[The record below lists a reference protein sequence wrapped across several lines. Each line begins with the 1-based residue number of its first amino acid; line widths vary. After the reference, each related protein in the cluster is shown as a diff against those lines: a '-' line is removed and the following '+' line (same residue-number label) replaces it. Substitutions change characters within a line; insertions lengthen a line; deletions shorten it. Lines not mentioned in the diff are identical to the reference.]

1 MSDLYQGS
9 GGGWPNFVSST
20 GAGHGNGLSTV
31 LCFTKGTHGL
41 LLLCYGSLVTPLFE
55 ELLFRG
61 HLFNLQER
69 IHAAPYQVVLLNAL
83 LFSVWHIGYILG
95 GVDGALR
102 GLSSVRTVRWEFSR
116 MRWEG

>member
-1 MSDLYQGS
+1 M
-9 GGGWPNFVSST
+9 
-20 GAGHGNGLSTV
+20 
-31 LCFTKGTHGL
+31 KGEVDL
-41 LLLCYGSLVTPLFE
+41 LLHVIHGEKPGHESSLF
-55 ELLFRG
+55 FG
-61 HLFNLQER
+61 ILQER

-116 MRWEG
+116 MRWKS

>member
-1 MSDLYQGS
+1 MEKKGRTYIEIVGVML
-9 GGGWPNFVSST
+9 
-20 GAGHGNGLSTV
+20 V
-31 LCFTKGTHGL
+31 LQL
-41 LLLCYGSLVTPLFE
+41 
-55 ELLFRG
+55 
-61 HLFNLQER
+61 
-69 IHAAPYQVVLLNAL
+69 LLNAL